1 MLKVILATLSGYL
14 LTAAL
19 VFLLM
24 TACWFAIGP
33 DGAFLPGV
41 WEVTNTWLLMITLS
55 GYVAAMAGGW
65 LAAHMVPDGRAWKA
79 LMGAVAVL
87 GLAMAIP
94 VLTGEQP
101 MGPLP
106 RPDDLP
112 MFQAMSHG
120 RQPAWV
126 ALLNPLVGA
135 LGVFRGAM
143 LVSRRRR

>member
-1 MLKVILATLSGYL
+1 MFKVIQATLAGYL

-24 TACWFAIGP
+24 TACWFAMGP
-33 DGAFLPGV
+33 DKAFLPGV
-41 WEVTNTWLLMITLS
+41 WDVTNTWLMMITLS

-65 LAAHMVPDGRAWKA
+65 LASRMVPDGRAWKS
-79 LMGAVAVL
+79 LMGAVVVL
-87 GLAMAIP
+87 GLLMAIP
-94 VLTGEQP
+94 VLSGSQP

-106 RPDDLP
+106 RPDELP

-120 RQPAWV
+120 RQPAWL
-126 ALLNPLVGA
+126 ALVNPFVGA

-143 LVSRRRR
+143 LGARRRT